1 MPTKKQLKEERE
13 FTDSDLTRHKMLTDM
28 ENDDLKEDAQRKMA
42 WFAIGGML
50 LYPLAVVIADLI
62 GLENASKILGD
73 MANLPILYR
82 LRRLWQAFYGK
93 EAYTKGK

>member
-50 LYPLAVVIADLI
+50 LYPLAVVIADFI

-73 MANLPILYR
+73 MASFTYFVSVAVDCG
-82 LRRLWQAFYGK
+82 AFYGK